1 MKKINLFVL
10 ALQLVIYCRISNCQ
24 DTLFFKKDFFLS
36 NNFIKPNIPT
46 EIKLV
51 NDHIIFDGFLVI
63 KAKRILK
70 LDSNQNFYKADIYF
84 IDSLTYLENLQK
96 SYLYHQ
102 HLLFNINY
110 FSEKYNEGYING
122 LTSFMKFYKSFVEA
136 NYDSLNI
143 YLYKGFDQ
151 LESNDLV
158 KYRRVFK
165 IKNDDDNLYFI
176 YKCKFD
182 AAVLSYRIE
191 NEDRKVLMP
200 ISFLKEFRVVND
212 FEISDFGFEDAKI
225 VLKLKY

>member
-1 MKKINLFVL
+1 MKKFILIVSVL
-10 ALQLVIYCRISNCQ
+10 QIVFYCRISNCQ

-36 NNFIKPNIPT
+36 NNFIKPNFPT

-51 NDHIIFDGFLVI
+51 SEHIIFDGFLVI
-63 KAKRILK
+63 KTKRILK
-70 LDSNQNFYKADIYF
+70 LDSNQSFYKADIYF
-84 IDSLTYLENLQK
+84 IDSLTYLENLPK

-122 LTSFMKFYKSFVEA
+122 LTSIMKFYKIFVEA

-151 LESNDLV
+151 LETNDLV
-158 KYRRVFK
+158 NYKRVFK
-165 IKNDDDNLYFI
+165 FKNNDGNLYFI

-212 FEISDFGFEDAKI
+212 YEISDFGFEEAKI
-225 VLKLKY
+225 VLKLE

>member
-1 MKKINLFVL
+1 MKKIIIIVS

-24 DTLFFKKDFFLS
+24 DTLLLKKDFFFS

-51 NDHIIFDGFLVI
+51 NEHIIFNGFLVI
-63 KAKRILK
+63 KTRRILK

-84 IDSLTYLENLQK
+84 IDSLKYLENLPK

-122 LTSFMKFYKSFVEA
+122 LTSFMKFYKTFVEA

-143 YLYKGFDQ
+143 YLYKGFNQ

-158 KYRRVFK
+158 KYKSVFK
-165 IKNDDDNLYFI
+165 IKKDDGNLYFI

-182 AAVLSYRIE
+182 AAVLSYRID
-191 NEDRKVLMP
+191 NEDKKVLMP
-200 ISFLKEFRVVND
+200 ISFLKEFRVVNN
-212 FEISDFGFEDAKI
+212 FEISDFGFEEAII
-225 VLKLKY
+225 VLKLE